1 MIFLHPQ
8 FVKFNGNIV
17 LPENVRNKYFAYYTI
32 SGLFDDE
39 GTIPAIYV
47 ELDKACLL
55 FNFIQEISKDINIV
69 LSGIDS
75 FMLNIDYYINESLYN
90 MLKNDKELSENI
102 IILPNHLTQNGMNM
116 EYFDTI
122 DNMDEIVEYFHKQNN
137 YKSLTFTEDE
147 LLNFYSTFCNQILKL
162 TLFEPETTE
171 DTIYSKVLNYF
182 ANFKSDSASVTMS
195 MMFNNMY
202 NNASAS
208 ATACGCNTNSST
220 SSICTTSCVEYYK
233 QAMDEYLKTM
243 LGSDTFYY
251 NWFYV
256 TDPISGIKEPNKVL
270 INSLQTLINEFL
282 ELNINI
288 STLKESISRCIC
300 PTISSTDDSCNR
312 GIIKNYLS
320 ILDYIELDKVEE
332 NVNKIKIHGQEF
344 GKLLPELQF

>member
-8 FVKFNGNIV
+8 FVKFNGNIA

-32 SGLFDDE
+32 SGLFDTE
-39 GTIPAIYV
+39 YAIPAIYV
-47 ELDKACLL
+47 ELDKAYLL
-55 FNFIQEISKDINIV
+55 FNFIQEISKDINVAI
-69 LSGIDS
+69 SGIDS

-90 MLKNDKELSENI
+90 ILKNNQELSENI
-102 IILPNHLTQNGMNM
+102 IILPNYLTQNGMNM

-122 DNMDEIVEYFHKQNN
+122 DNMDEIVEYFHKQNY
-137 YKSLTFTEDE
+137 YKTFTFTEEE

-171 DTIYSKVLNYF
+171 DTIHSQVLIYF

-202 NNASAS
+202 GNASTSAS
-208 ATACGCNTNSST
+208 TCGCNTNSSNT
-220 SSICTTSCVEYYK
+220 PICTTSCVEYYK

-282 ELNINI
+282 ELDINI
-288 STLKESISRCIC
+288 STSKESINMCKC
-300 PTISSTDDSCNR
+300 PTVTIDDSCNR

-320 ILDYIELDKVEE
+320 VLDYIELNKIEE
-332 NVNKIKIHGQEF
+332 NINKIKIYGQEF